1 MAIDLKCC
9 QRKRCL
15 VSKVVLLILVGRSDT
30 IFLLSKYFLDVLS
43 GLARLCKL
51 DKVLALKT
59 ETVTDGESFSS
70 PPPLFSVQNQLL
82 LKEEALNM
90 NIDDKLRFESL
101 DILYKNI
108 FPLHF
113 S

>member
-1 MAIDLKCC
+1 M
-9 QRKRCL
+9 
-15 VSKVVLLILVGRSDT
+15 LILDGRSDS
-30 IFLLSKYFLDVLS
+30 IVLLSKYFLDVLS

-70 PPPLFSVQNQLL
+70 PPPPPLFSVQNQLL